1 MYLNLDMFKQA
12 TSPAQR
18 DWLLS
23 ETLANGYY
31 PSTRKPAFQDGDE
44 RKFFWAFWYGLPA
57 GRQGVQSQN
66 QRKLWPLGREDFT
79 LTLLVIL

>member
-44 RKFFWAFWYGLPA
+44 RKFFWAFGA
-57 GRQGVQSQN
+57 GFQPNKQE
-66 QRKLWPLGREDFT
+66 KLRPLGRRGCLGSDT
-79 LTLLVIL
+79 YDTPLGL